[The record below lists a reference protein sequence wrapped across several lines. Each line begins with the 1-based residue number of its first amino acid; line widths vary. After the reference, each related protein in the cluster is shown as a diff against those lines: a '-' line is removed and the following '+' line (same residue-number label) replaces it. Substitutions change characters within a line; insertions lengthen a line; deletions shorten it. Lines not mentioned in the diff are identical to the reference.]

1 MKKSASVLNN
11 NNNNNNNDNNI
22 NNNDNDNDNDIY
34 IDISIESLTKNKA
47 YSCYTCNET
56 FTCKRNLEYHLSH
69 NVCVREEQEREK
81 QMELSY
87 RTCFL
92 CLPKKV
98 LSNRLSFRTHL
109 RKIHQIGKMADYEQL
124 LNQLDHWSME
134 VNDNWGRF
142 ICRDHRWTNKVWLN
156 ERWEYLLGSENMY
169 SDGWKQILGDISEN
183 QIQTPEDI
191 MDQKMEI
198 FYLIDDLF
206 IKFFNELPNSP
217 FNETYSVNSTNST
230 NSTNTSNS
238 LSAQNSLNGLKENQS
253 FLTEMVWLE
262 FFASLPTT
270 TDIIH
275 YMMRSMIKLSK
286 QIRSSYLIKKWFY
299 PLNYWI
305 LWLRWNLFMNYKT
318 HWKSFHIQEWMHLYI
333 SFFDLNTYL
342 PINHHSISNQIQ
354 TNAAESCETDLMNNG
369 NEIETIKKKNGIFF
383 MTFD

>member
-1 MKKSASVLNN
+1 MKNSASIPNE
-11 NNNNNNNDNNI
+11 D
-22 NNNDNDNDNDIY
+22 
-34 IDISIESLTKNKA
+34 IDISIESLKKNKA
-47 YSCYTCNET
+47 YSCYSCNET

-69 NVCVREEQEREK
+69 NVCIREEQEREK
-81 QMELSY
+81 QLELSY

-109 RKIHQIGKMADYEQL
+109 RKIHQIGKIADYEQL
-124 LNQLDHWSME
+124 LNQVDHWSIE

-169 SDGWKQILGDISEN
+169 SNGWNQILGDISPN
-183 QIQTPEDI
+183 QTSDDVTAASASFKDRNAIVTN
-191 MDQKMEI
+191 QKMEI
-198 FYLIDDLF
+198 FYLMDDLL

-217 FNETYSVNSTNST
+217 FNETYSI
-230 NSTNTSNS
+230 NS
-238 LSAQNSLNGLKENQS
+238 LSNPNINLNSITS
-253 FLTEMVWLE
+253 FLTETVWLE

-299 PLNYWI
+299 PLYYWI
-305 LWLRWNLFMNYKT
+305 IWLRWNLFMNYKT
-318 HWKSFHIQEWMHLYI
+318 HWKSFHIQEWMHLYT
-333 SFFDLNTYL
+333 SLFDLNTYL
-342 PINHHSISNQIQ
+342 PINHNSISNQIQ
-354 TNAAESCETDLMNNG
+354 TNAALSENNSHMVEG
-369 NEIETIKKKNGIFF
+369 DGETIQKKNGIFF